1 MESSNDVS
9 NVLSYLNR
17 DTITFQTSE
26 DIASVVNIID
36 HVTTAEQN
44 TTDEVHSEVY
54 SIANKLL
61 SSKSIEHAQKTNR
74 SVVK

>member
-17 DTITFQTSE
+17 DTIRFQTSA
-26 DIASVVNIID
+26 DVASVVNIID
-36 HVTTAEQN
+36 HVTIAQQN
-44 TTDEVHSEVY
+44 ATDEVHSEVY
-54 SIANKLL
+54 SVANKLL
-61 SSKSIEHAQKTNR
+61 SSKSIEQAQKTNR